1 MKSNSLQTFLNQ
13 YYLDEKLNHIIKNND
28 KYYSSFN
35 IYKGD
40 LNKKRRINAPKGD
53 LKIFQKKFAKLI
65 LEQKRKNYF
74 SHGYELSKSIKSNA
88 RNHVGK
94 KLIIKL
100 DLKDFF
106 QKIDTIKVANC
117 LKDNFLLSNNKSIY
131 FSLLTTYNNSLP
143 QGSPSSPIISNY
155 CLYEMDYEI
164 NNFLFKGIV
173 YTRYADDLTFS
184 TNYNINYQSMI
195 KSIRKIIYNHGME
208 INNNKIHIL
217 PRNKSQKVTGI
228 VVNDKV
234 NIDRK
239 QIKLIRSILYNILQN
254 GYKHEREKFYKEFNN
269 SNLIGT
275 LEGWVN
281 YIGFIRGKKDK
292 TYIKFKRQIYSI
304 KENSNIL

>member
-1 MKSNSLQTFLNQ
+1 MRNNNLQTFLNQ
-13 YYLDEKLNHIIKNND
+13 YYLDEKFNNIIKNID
-28 KYYSSFN
+28 EYYSNFDVF
-35 IYKGD
+35 KGD

-53 LKIFQKKFAKLI
+53 LKIFQKKFAKI
-65 LEQKRKNYF
+65 IVEQKRKNVF
-74 SHGYELSKSIKSNA
+74 SHGYELNKSIKSNA
-88 RNHVGK
+88 GNHVGK

-106 QKIDTIKVANC
+106 QRIDTIKVANC
-117 LKDNFLLSNNKSIY
+117 LKENFSLSTNKSIY

-143 QGSPSSPIISNY
+143 QGSPSSPVISNY

-164 NNFLFKGIV
+164 NNYLFDGII

-195 KSIRKIIYNHGME
+195 NSIRKITYNHGME

-217 PRNKSQKVTGI
+217 PNNRCQKVTGI

-239 QIKLIRSILYNILQN
+239 KIKLIRSILHNILKN
-254 GYKHEREKFYKEFNN
+254 GYEQEKKKFYKKYND
-269 SNLIGT
+269 SNLIRS

-281 YIGFIRGKKDK
+281 YIGFIRGKKDE
-292 TYIKFKRQIYSI
+292 TYIKFKSQIYSI
-304 KENSNIL
+304 KENLNI